1 MTAPVRSR
9 LRIRPMV
16 PPDMREVLAIE
27 DGSFRSPWTEEM
39 FLGEL
44 ARGEVTR
51 ALVLEEREPEEG
63 PEVWALRGFVLAWLV
78 EDELHINNVAVSP
91 LHRNRGLARA
101 LLERL
106 LADSREDGAHWA
118 TLEVRAGNL
127 AAIALYTGF
136 GFGLEGRRKAYYDD
150 GEDALI
156 LTRELGGAG
165 EATAGQ
171 GGEQL
176 TSGVRAEDDQ
186 GQRKRPRFR

>member
-1 MTAPVRSR
+1 MTLPDGSR

-16 PPDMREVLAIE
+16 PPDLREVLAIE
-27 DGSFRSPWTEEM
+27 GGSFRSPWTEEM

-51 ALVLEEREPEEG
+51 ALVLEEREG
-63 PEVWALRGFVLAWLV
+63 GGWALRGFVLAWLV

-101 LLERL
+101 LLTRL
-106 LADSREDGAHWA
+106 LADSGEEGAGSA

-156 LTRELGGAG
+156 LSKEL
-165 EATAGQ
+165 T
-171 GGEQL
+171 
-176 TSGVRAEDDQ
+176 
-186 GQRKRPRFR
+186 KMP